1 VRQYQGGGYDPRRAS
16 VAAAGIAEG
25 AATPDSVSRRHLDRN
40 ASDIDAISFSSGCN
54 AASASMPIVQPGSR
68 AIAGQRVDLDAARIF
83 EPVHGVEGL
92 RDRSPARKP
101 NPVSVASSCRD
112 SSPTDRHHQNVA
124 KPHRQRG
131 GRDLV
136 LRAIDDA
143 YSLNE
148 TAIRCELDAACQ
160 VPDDHNSNAEIAAL
174 PENARSSHQYRQ
186 AKAPLAQVSRQM

>member
-1 VRQYQGGGYDPRRAS
+1 VRQYQGRGYDPRRAS

-25 AATPDSVSRRHLDRN
+25 AATPDNVSRRHFDRN
-40 ASDIDAISFSSGCN
+40 ASDIGRELLQLRLQRRIGFDANC
-54 AASASMPIVQPGSR
+54 AAGSR

-112 SSPTDRHHQNVA
+112 SFPTDRLHQNVT
-124 KPHRQRG
+124 KPHLQRG
-131 GRDLV
+131 GRNLV

-174 PENARSSHQYRQ
+174 QENARSSHQYRQ
-186 AKAPLAQVSRQM
+186 AKAPLAQFSRQV